1 MIIRW
6 NTTHAEIDCGTIL
19 EPASTRWI
27 TELARGLTGKKQKA
41 ALRKA
46 KRLYLSPHDWD
57 DLRRIAA
64 VMAIL
69 HEVTLDLSKKDV
81 PTICKILSTYKAVE
95 EHLKASICPADDTCN
110 LRAVIRAGLD
120 KLAIH
125 TEKALVSDYPLLG
138 AILHPAIRLSYFE
151 DATRWS
157 SDLASRS
164 KLILE
169 HLYEICREESTD
181 IETSS
186 RQSTPSKP
194 P

>member
-6 NTTHAEIDCGTIL
+6 NTTHTEIDRGTIL
-19 EPASTRWI
+19 EPALTRWI
-27 TELARGLTGKKQKA
+27 SELACGLTGKKQKA

-46 KRLYLSPHDWD
+46 KRLYLSPRDWD

-69 HEVTLDLSKKDV
+69 HEATLDLSKKDV
-81 PTICKILSTYKAVE
+81 PTICKILPTYKAVE
-95 EHLKASICPADDTCN
+95 EHIKASLAAIRPADDTCN
-110 LRAVIRAGLD
+110 LRAAIRAGLD

-138 AILHPAIRLSYFE
+138 AILHPAIHLSYFE
-151 DATRWS
+151 DTTRWS
-157 SDLASRS
+157 TDLASRG

-169 HLYEICREESTD
+169 HLYEIYREESTD
-181 IETSS
+181 VETSL
-186 RQSTPSKP
+186 
-194 P
+194 